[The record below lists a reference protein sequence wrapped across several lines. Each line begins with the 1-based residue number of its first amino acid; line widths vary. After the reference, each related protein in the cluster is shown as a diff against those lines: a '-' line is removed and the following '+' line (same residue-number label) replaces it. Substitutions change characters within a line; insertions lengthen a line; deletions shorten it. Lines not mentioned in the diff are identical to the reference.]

1 MRQKS
6 LIVQRVLP
14 IISTPNNSS
23 EDVISNPQ
31 EENKI
36 NDSSI
41 NINDHQNEKSSS
53 IIINESQVKN
63 LLDELEVARDS
74 KPTNSI
80 ITSATQ
86 ILKEGEHQWL
96 NSEVNFFSLK
106 KYEINKKFLTS
117 NIKFQVADFSLSS
130 FLGQLESPMKISQR
144 IQNEDNIEDN
154 RLSSD
159 VNIDNKIEKIK
170 YIIY

>member
-1 MRQKS
+1 M
-6 LIVQRVLP
+6 P

-96 NSEVNFFSLK
+96 NSEVNFFLFK
-106 KYEINKKFLTS
+106 
-117 NIKFQVADFSLSS
+117 
-130 FLGQLESPMKISQR
+130 R
-144 IQNEDNIEDN
+144 I
-154 RLSSD
+154 
-159 VNIDNKIEKIK
+159 
-170 YIIY
+170 